1 MVPNFAL
8 SGSTIAR
15 NTRNPPTT
23 STTTRIPSVMAAHFR
38 IRRRIAAMVLM
49 GWSRYLAASQG
60 LQKGEQ
66 PLLVLIGQIGAIE
79 MPAITVAGGGR
90 VVERA
95 ETLSR
100 SACLAGEPAAL
111 RIDQIVAAVEFLR
124 PTGGR
129 RQQIAERRD
138 GAVVQIGA

>member
-38 IRRRIAAMVLM
+38 TRRRIAAMVLM

-66 PLLVLIGQIGAIE
+66 PLLVLIGPVGAVD
-79 MPAITVAGGGR
+79 MPSVAVAGGGR

-95 ETLSR
+95 ILLGWGAR
-100 SACLAGEPAAL
+100 LADKPTAR
-111 RIDQIVAAVEFLR
+111 RIDQVIAAVEFLR
-124 PTGGR
+124 P
-129 RQQIAERRD
+129 A
-138 GAVVQIGA
+138 